1 MKVKNAFLYVL
12 IGFSSFVYAQG
23 DPMRGP
29 LNQPSNGVIDGVV
42 LNDELPVSMVK
53 PYEFV
58 RSSDYVFSKRVYSRI
73 DAREKINQSIFL
85 PFDSFDG
92 EEGETSSYNPANAKD
107 VDNTSWSRDQSN
119 WSLWTVILRHIL
131 LGDLTVYQVASDNYP
146 DVEDGYNLRYPVVK
160 NANYNGND
168 YFLNS
173 AYKKTISNIISANGR
188 GEDLKFAMLSDPED
202 TIIVTKTNQTLSA
215 FIDSAILANP
225 DYISIQAIDQ
235 EKLASWWEAANEGSI
250 VKKDYKMMY
259 AASNSIFAFN
269 VKEDWYFDKELS
281 VFEKRIICIAP
292 VARYTYSDLATTTE
306 RGDLLVYNKLGKAYR
321 FDNGFDEY
329 TEQWEEREMFWLYF
343 PELRNVIVNY
353 FVYNEKSDADR
364 MSFDDLFLLR
374 YYSGQIYKSSN
385 RYDQEVQ
392 DYRHGVDALYEAE
405 KFKDKMRNWEHD
417 VWNF

>member
-1 MKVKNAFLYVL
+1 MKVKNVFLYVL
-12 IGFSSFVYAQG
+12 IGFSSFVNAQG

-168 YFLNS
+168 YFLNL

-188 GEDLKFAMLSDPED
+188 GDDLKIARLSDPED

-215 FIDSAILANP
+215 FIDSAILADP

-235 EKLASWWEAANEGSI
+235 EKLASWWEATNEGSV

-259 AASNSIFAFN
+259 AASNSIFAYN

-321 FDNGFDEY
+321 FDTGFEEY

-353 FVYNEKSDADR
+353 FVYNDKNDSDR
-364 MSFDDLFLLR
+364 MSYDELFLLR

>member
-1 MKVKNAFLYVL
+1 MKVKNVFLYVL
-12 IGFSSFVYAQG
+12 IGFSSFVNAQG

-58 RSSDYVFSKRVYSRI
+58 RPSDYVFSKRVYSRI

-188 GEDLKFAMLSDPED
+188 GDDLKFAMLSDPED

-215 FIDSAILANP
+215 FIDSAILADP

-292 VARYTYSDLATTTE
+292 VARYTYSDQATTTE

-321 FDNGFDEY
+321 FDNGFEEY
-329 TEQWEEREMFWLYF
+329 TEQWEEREMFRLYF

-353 FVYNEKSDADR
+353 FVSNDKNDSDR
-364 MSFDDLFLLR
+364 MSFDELFLLR